1 MYGGPESL
9 DALQLKKTPANRKKK
24 MLQKHTKSHKFNS
37 TTVTSRDSIIL
48 SGKNP
53 TITQTW

>member
-24 MLQKHTKSHKFNS
+24 MLQKHTKSQIQFNNS
-37 TTVTSRDSIIL
+37 YLKGLYNTVR
-48 SGKNP
+48 
-53 TITQTW
+53 

>member
-24 MLQKHTKSHKFNS
+24 NAAKAHKKSQIQFNNS
-37 TTVTSRDSIIL
+37 YLKGLYNTVR
-48 SGKNP
+48 
-53 TITQTW
+53 